1 MKVTKEIEKLE
12 HSAAKL
18 TVTVAKKDVADSYSE
33 TLSKYTKQ
41 VQIPGFRKGH
51 VPASVLERKFGEQI
65 KMEAAS
71 DLIDKSLNEIFS
83 DEKEIENRPLPY
95 AQPVL
100 EKMPEFDTSKDFVY
114 TVTYDVFPKI
124 DLKDFDFKQISVK
137 EPQVTVGDEE
147 LNEELKGIQ
156 ERNAVVIDKKDDEKA
171 EKDNIITIS
180 IVEKDENDA
189 EIAATKREDFTFTI
203 GTAENIYKI
212 DDELIGLKKGAT
224 KEITKKY
231 GDDEKNE
238 ELKGKTKK
246 YSVTVKQLKVRNL
259 PALDDELA
267 QDVDEKFKT
276 LDDLK
281 KDIMKKLENA
291 KNNKL
296 NEIKTNDLLSQLIE
310 KTPFEIPES
319 MLKAELD
326 GRWRMM
332 AQQFQTSVEELDRM
346 IAASGQKK
354 EDMLKEWTGDAEK
367 MLKSRIIVD
376 NLLKEKNISV
386 TPEEID
392 AEYQKIADANGIELD
407 EVKKHYSDPRAK
419 EYLID
424 EAKEQKLY
432 KEIFE
437 QAKITKGDKVSFK
450 DLFNMK

>member
-18 TVTVAKKDVADSYSE
+18 TVTVAKKDVADSYNE
-33 TLSKYTKQ
+33 TIGRYVKQ

-51 VPASVLERKFGEQI
+51 VPASVLERKYGEQI

-83 DEKEIENRPLPY
+83 DEKELDNRPLPY

-100 EKMPEFDTSKDFVY
+100 EKMPEFDTTKDFVY
-114 TVTYDVFPKI
+114 TVTYDVFPKV
-124 DLKDFDFKQISVK
+124 DLKGFDFKSVSIK
-137 EPQVTVGDEE
+137 EPQVTVGDAE
-147 LNEELKGIQ
+147 LQEELKGIQ

-171 EKDNIITIS
+171 EKDNIVTIS
-180 IVEKDENDA
+180 IVEKDENGE
-189 EIAATKREDFTFTI
+189 EIASTKREEFTFTL
-203 GTAENIYKI
+203 GTAENVYKI
-212 DDELIGLKKGAT
+212 DDDLIGMKKGES
-224 KEITKKY
+224 KEVTKKY
-231 GDDEKNE
+231 AKDEKDA
-238 ELKGKTKK
+238 ELAGKTKK
-246 YSVTVKQLKVRNL
+246 YSVTVKQIKVRNL

-267 QDVDEKFKT
+267 QDVNEKFKT

-281 KDIMKKLENA
+281 KDIMQKLENA
-291 KNNKL
+291 RTNKI
-296 NEIKTNDLLSQLIE
+296 NEIKTNELLSALVE
-310 KTPFEIPES
+310 KNPFEIPAS
-319 MLKAELD
+319 MLNAELD

-332 AQQFQTSVEELDRM
+332 AQQFQTTPEELDKM

-376 NLLKEKNISV
+376 NLLKERNISV
-386 TPEEID
+386 TPEEIES
-392 AEYQKIADANGIELD
+392 EYQKIADANGISVD
-407 EVKKHYSDPRAK
+407 EVKQHYADPRSK

-432 KEIFE
+432 KEIFAE
-437 QAKITKGDKVSFK
+437 VKLGKGDKISFK
-450 DLFNMK
+450 ELFNLK